1 MRQHRTDSR
10 SIIIPTTSST
20 AAAGNRRKCFTDW
33 AVMAKLIPRNY
44 YVYLRPI
51 TTVKYPT
58 TEVLNGSDQVQ
69 IRTARQ
75 DRAFFGDL

>member
-1 MRQHRTDSR
+1 
-10 SIIIPTTSST
+10 
-20 AAAGNRRKCFTDW
+20 
-33 AVMAKLIPRNY
+33 MAKLIPRNY

-51 TTVKYPT
+51 TTVKDPT

-75 DRAFFGDL
+75 DRAFFGDLWALFGVILRESKGVVEPQGVIFSIRGQ